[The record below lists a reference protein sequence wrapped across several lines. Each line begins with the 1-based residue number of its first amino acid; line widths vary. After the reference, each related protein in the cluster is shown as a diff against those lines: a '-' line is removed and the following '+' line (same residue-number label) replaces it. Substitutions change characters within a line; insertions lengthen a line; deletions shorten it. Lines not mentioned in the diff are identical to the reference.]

1 MGVWASLR
9 TRGIGF
15 PKEVLGGG
23 KWGGGQAI
31 KEVGKKRGSKV
42 GLHKGVMPREAI
54 GLFI

>member
-15 PKEVLGGG
+15 PKEGLGGG

-42 GLHKGVMPREAI
+42 GLHKGVMPRETI